1 MTGRKKKKRSIDT
14 GYDPEPLRVL
24 HVSTPKSWRGGEQ
37 QLAYLYGALEEKGV
51 QGAILCPRG
60 SALESY
66 SQERHWPSIPFAR
79 KGPLAICVAWE
90 LKRSV
95 ASYGPDLLHVHDSH
109 AHTAA
114 YLASLLLGVRIPIL
128 VHRRVDFPLRKG
140 FFSRRKFDHPL
151 VKRVI
156 AVSETIRRIGTEGVK
171 VPEKWSVVH
180 SGIDPER
187 FKGAEGKKGELRE
200 ELGLVEGIPII
211 GNVAAL
217 ADHKDQRTF
226 LATTR
231 KFLDQGG
238 KAHFVIIG
246 EGGERPDLEA
256 RISELG
262 LEKNVT
268 LMGFR
273 SDVERLLPGFDVF
286 LMSSKTEGLG
296 TSLLDAM
303 AAGVPVISTDAG
315 GIPEI
320 VQDGE
325 NGLLAPVS
333 APETLSEKL
342 FELLNDNGLRDRF
355 IQRGYE
361 TVQRFS
367 YKKMGEKVKR
377 IYDSL
382 FEDNA

>member
-1 MTGRKKKKRSIDT
+1 MIRRKKKKRSIDT

-37 QLAYLYGALEEKGV
+37 QLAYLYGALEQKGV

-66 SQERHWPSIPFAR
+66 SQERHWPSIPFPR
-79 KGPLAICVAWE
+79 KGPLAFCVARE

-95 ASYGPDLLHVHDSH
+95 VSYGPDLLHVHDSH

-114 YLASLLLGVRIPIL
+114 YLATLLFGVRTPIV
-128 VHRRVDFPLRKG
+128 VHRRVDFPVGRG

-156 AVSETIRRIGTEGVK
+156 AVSEAIRRIGTEGVK
-171 VPEKWSVVH
+171 APEKWSVVH
-180 SGIDPER
+180 SGIDPDR
-187 FKGAEGKKGELRE
+187 FKGREGKKGELKE
-200 ELGLVEGIPII
+200 ELGLAEGIPII

-226 LATTR
+226 LATAR

-238 KAHFVIIG
+238 KAHFAIVG
-246 EGGERPDLEA
+246 EGGERADLEA
-256 RISELG
+256 RITELG

-273 SDVERLLPGFDVF
+273 SDVELLLPEFDVF

-303 AAGVPVISTDAG
+303 AAGVPVISTEAG

-325 NGLLAPVS
+325 NGLLAPVA
-333 APETLSEKL
+333 APEALSEKL
-342 FELLNDNGLRDRF
+342 FELLNDDGLRDRF

-367 YKKMGEKVKR
+367 YEKMGEKVKK

-382 FEDNA
+382 IEDTA